1 MKSLRLALAS
11 ACALGALCALATP
24 ALGDDPPITTVPTPT
39 VPEPEPAPA
48 PTPAPPVKKARPPKK
63 STPAPRPT
71 PSKPTTSRPSTPAP
85 AVVTPA
91 APVQPRSTPKPK
103 KAVHRPHRKR
113 KVHKKVAP
121 RPLPAPDRPVTPTTG
136 ASAGLLPAAPGTK
149 PGSFNIGGLFVI
161 LGCALAIMCF
171 GIALVPATVVPW
183 RGVAGFIAHRQFDLT
198 VTGLTLLVAV
208 VAFYFLAGV

>member
-1 MKSLRLALAS
+1 MKSLRPALAF
-11 ACALGALCALATP
+11 ACLLATLCAFAPP
-24 ALGDDPPITTVPTPT
+24 ALADDPPITTVPTPT

-48 PTPAPPVKKARPPKK
+48 PTPAPPVKKPPPPKK

-71 PSKPTTSRPSTPAP
+71 QPAPTTNHASTPAL

-91 APVQPRSTPKPK
+91 APIRPRSTPKPK
-103 KAVHRPHRKR
+103 KKAVHRKK

-121 RPLPAPDRPVTPTTG
+121 RTLPTPDRPVPAKG

-149 PGSFNIGGLFVI
+149 AGSSFNIGGLFVI
-161 LGCALAIMCF
+161 LGCALAITCF
-171 GIALVPATVVPW
+171 GVALVPATAVPW